1 MNMPCV
7 LMWYDC
13 SVIAVPGLASH
24 AVGSWKASKNNDVW
38 LRDWLPKDVPH
49 IRVLLYGYDTTLLK
63 NDSKSSI
70 EDLGRAFLESLETFR
85 RNTNVGC
92 PSNHDV
98 GAIAD
103 G

>member
-1 MNMPCV
+1 
-7 LMWYDC
+7 MWYDC

-49 IRVLLYGYDTTLLK
+49 IRVILYGYDTTLLK

-92 PSNHDV
+92 PSNLDV